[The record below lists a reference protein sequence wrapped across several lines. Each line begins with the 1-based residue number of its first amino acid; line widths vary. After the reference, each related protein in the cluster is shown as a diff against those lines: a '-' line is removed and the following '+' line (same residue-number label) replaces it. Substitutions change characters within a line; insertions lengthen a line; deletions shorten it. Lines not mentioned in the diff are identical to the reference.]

1 MLANNNIVS
10 FGTHHAK
17 GVEELSPQNK
27 KVIASCR
34 VILTNSL
41 PKCFVFLGDLDDTL
55 FKLAE
60 QDKKNLEQSEHFNIM
75 RQLRRQQSNLEDK
88 FIQLVLSDFD
98 DFFSISINAGSSN
111 TSSKRGWKLSIL
123 NNDDLDEEIAITRIA
138 IKSKDVFGNEF
149 AQLSRRFA
157 HLINA
162 KTISNNPLEAASIAA
177 HFKDVTSPITSNL
190 AVKLQ
195 AYKQF
200 EQHAINELKI
210 LCLQLNDELIKH
222 QILPNLARPN
232 RSQQNSATP
241 STQSFVE
248 STAST
253 SNLMTN
259 KSEYGQRASTIFEQL
274 PRSLNSDERV
284 QTKNGSDAPPEW
296 PQLLEENLT
305 ADAQSVSDVDQE
317 TSNVIAL
324 LFEFIL
330 EDIVIPA
337 PIRKIMARL
346 QIPILKVA
354 VKDRKFFTTKNH
366 PAKRLLNNLAKIS
379 TGWHQQRSGQQDLI
393 HNKIEMVVT
402 TILSEFDTDM
412 SEFDTDMSVFEKLNI
427 QLKQFIEQQA
437 QSSIVA
443 EQRTVKANEGQEKLI
458 AAQQEVN
465 RVINERLSPYSHLPK
480 VVISLID
487 DGWKHILR
495 LRLLQKGLDSPE
507 WKNSVKLLE
516 QLIWSVLPKPDP
528 NDRKELLQTIP
539 HLVKELKSSLAG
551 ASFNQAKIRSH
562 FEDLR
567 TCHIQ
572 CVNGDNLQQELL
584 QAFERRPEINNII
597 KQEVLSLI
605 PAEKKIISDQNA
617 LEKATTLKIGT
628 WLEVSG
634 DGFPRQMKLSWR
646 SKLTGHC
653 LFVSYHGLKEA
664 ELSIAELAGLFQKG
678 QAQIIDQFES
688 LMDRAHVSM
697 MSAINNQPD

>member
-17 GVEELSPQNK
+17 GAEELSAQNK
-27 KVIASCR
+27 KAIASCR
-34 VILTNSL
+34 VILTDYL

-75 RQLRRQQSNLEDK
+75 RQLRRQQSNLENE
-88 FIQLVLSDFD
+88 FTQLVLNDFD
-98 DFFSISINAGSSN
+98 DFFSVSINAASSN
-111 TSSKRGWKLSIL
+111 TSPKRGWKLSIL
-123 NNDDLDEEIAITRIA
+123 NNDDLEEEIAITRIA

-149 AQLSRRFA
+149 TQLTRRFA

-162 KTISNNPLEAASIAA
+162 ETISKNPLAATSIAG
-177 HFKDVTSPITSNL
+177 HFNDVTLPITSDL
-190 AVKLQ
+190 AIKLH

-200 EQHAINELKI
+200 EQHAISELKN
-210 LCLQLNDELIKH
+210 LCLHLNDELIKH
-222 QILPNLARPN
+222 QILPNLTHGN
-232 RSQQNSATP
+232 RSQQYSATP
-241 STQSFVE
+241 STQSFAE
-248 STAST
+248 STASS
-253 SNLMTN
+253 SNRMTN
-259 KSEYGQRASTIFEQL
+259 QAEYVPGASSIFDQL
-274 PRSLNSDERV
+274 PRSLDSDGV
-284 QTKNGSDAPPEW
+284 SQTQNGSASSLELHR
-296 PQLLEENLT
+296 LLVEKLQ
-305 ADAQSVSDVDQE
+305 ADAQSLSHDDEE
-317 TSNVIAL
+317 TINVIAL
-324 LFEFIL
+324 LFGFIL
-330 EDIVIPA
+330 EDKVIPA

-346 QIPILKVA
+346 QIPILKIA
-354 VKDRKFFTTKNH
+354 IKDKKFFTTKNH

-393 HNKIEMVVT
+393 HNKIETVVT
-402 TILSEFDTDM
+402 TILSEFDTEI
-412 SEFDTDMSVFEKLNI
+412 SLFEEQNI
-427 QLKQFIEQQA
+427 QLKQFIEQQT

-443 EQRTVKANEGQEKLI
+443 EQRTVKENEGQEKLI

-507 WKNSVKLLE
+507 WTNSVKLLE

-539 HLVKELKSSLAG
+539 HLVKELKSSLGG
-551 ASFNQAKIRSH
+551 ASFNQAKIRAH
-562 FEDLR
+562 LEALQ

-572 CVNGDNLQQELL
+572 CVNGDNLQQEVL

-597 KQEVLSLI
+597 KQEVLPLI
-605 PAEKKIISDQNA
+605 PAKKKIISDEDA
-617 LEKATTLKIGT
+617 LEKASTLKVGT

-634 DGFPRQMKLSWR
+634 EDFPRQIKLSWR
-646 SKLTGHC
+646 SNLTGQC
-653 LFVSYHGLKEA
+653 LLVSYHGLKEA
-664 ELSIAELAGLFQKG
+664 DLSLAELASLFQKG
-678 QAQIIDQFES
+678 QADIIDQFES

-697 MSAINNQPD
+697 MSAINNQPGSAEN

>member
-10 FGTHHAK
+10 FGTPHSK
-17 GVEELSPQNK
+17 GAEELSAQNK
-27 KVIASCR
+27 KAIASCR
-34 VILTNSL
+34 VILTSYL

-60 QDKKNLEQSEHFNIM
+60 QDKKNIEQSEHFNIM
-75 RQLRRQQSNLEDK
+75 RQLRRQQSNLENK
-88 FIQLVLSDFD
+88 FTQLVVNDFD
-98 DFFSISINAGSSN
+98 DFFSLSINDGSSK

-123 NNDDLDEEIAITRIA
+123 NNDDLEEEIAITRIA

-149 AQLSRRFA
+149 AQLTRRFA

-162 KTISNNPLEAASIAA
+162 KTISNNPLAAASIAA
-177 HFKDVTSPITSNL
+177 HFNDVTSPITSNL
-190 AVKLQ
+190 AIKLQ

-200 EQHAINELKI
+200 EQHAISELKN
-210 LCLQLNDELIKH
+210 LCLHLNDELIKH
-222 QILPNLARPN
+222 QILPNLAQGN
-232 RSQQNSATP
+232 RSQQYSATP
-241 STQSFVE
+241 STQSFAE
-248 STAST
+248 STASS
-253 SNLMTN
+253 SNMVN
-259 KSEYGQRASTIFEQL
+259 YKSEYGQNTSTLFDQL
-274 PRSLNSDERV
+274 PRSLNIDDVS
-284 QTKNGSDAPPEW
+284 QTKNGNATAPELDE
-296 PQLLEENLT
+296 LLVAISQAES
-305 ADAQSVSDVDQE
+305 QSVSVVDQE
-317 TSNVIAL
+317 TINVIAL

-330 EDIVIPA
+330 EDKVIPA

-354 VKDRKFFTTKNH
+354 VNDKKFFYTKNH

-379 TGWHQQRSGQQDLI
+379 IGWHQQRSSQQDLI

-412 SEFDTDMSVFEKLNI
+412 SVFVKLNI

-437 QSSIVA
+437 QSSILA
-443 EQRTVKANEGQEKLI
+443 EQRTVKENEGQEKLI

-487 DGWKHILR
+487 DGWTHILR
-495 LRLLQKGLDSPE
+495 LRLLQKGLGSPE
-507 WKNSVKLLE
+507 WTNSVKLLD
-516 QLIWSVLPKPDP
+516 QLIWSVLPKQDP

-539 HLVKELKSSLAG
+539 LLVKELKSSLAG
-551 ASFNQAKIRSH
+551 ASFNQAKIRAH
-562 FEDLR
+562 LEALQTF
-567 TCHIQ
+567 HIQ
-572 CVNGDNLQQELL
+572 CVNGDNLQQEAL

-597 KQEVLSLI
+597 RQEVLPLI
-605 PAEKKIISDQNA
+605 PAEKKIISDEDA

-634 DGFPRQMKLSWR
+634 ENLPRQIKLSWL
-646 SKLTGHC
+646 SNLTGYC
-653 LFVSYHGLKEA
+653 LFVSHHGLKEA
-664 ELSIAELAGLFQKG
+664 DLSLAELAGLFQKG

-697 MSAINNQPD
+697 MTAINNQPDESKN

>member
-17 GVEELSPQNK
+17 GVEEVSSQNK
-27 KVIASCR
+27 KIIASCR

-88 FIQLVLSDFD
+88 FTQLVLSDFD
-98 DFFSISINAGSSN
+98 DFFSVAINAGSSKISPN
-111 TSSKRGWKLSIL
+111 RGWKLSIL

-162 KTISNNPLEAASIAA
+162 KTISNNPLEAARLAA

-200 EQHAINELKI
+200 EQHAINELKN

-232 RSQQNSATP
+232 RPQQNSAKP

-259 KSEYGQRASTIFEQL
+259 KSGYGQSASTIFEQL
-274 PRSLNSDERV
+274 PSTMTSDV
-284 QTKNGSDAPPEW
+284 VSQTNNGRDAAPTW

-305 ADAQSVSDVDQE
+305 ADAQFLSAVDQE
-317 TSNVIAL
+317 TINVIAL

-330 EDIVIPA
+330 EDKVIPA

-354 VKDRKFFTTKNH
+354 VNDKKFFYTKNH

-412 SEFDTDMSVFEKLNI
+412 SVFVKLNI
-427 QLKQFIEQQA
+427 QLTQFIEQQA

-443 EQRTVKANEGQEKLI
+443 EQRTVKENEGQEKLI

-465 RVINERLSPYSHLPK
+465 RVINELLSPYSHLPK

-487 DGWKHILR
+487 DGWTHVLR

-507 WKNSVKLLE
+507 WRDSVKLLE
-516 QLIWSVLPKPDP
+516 QLIWSVLPKPAP
-528 NDRKELLQTIP
+528 NDRKELFQTIP
-539 HLVKELKSSLAG
+539 HLVKELKSSLGG
-551 ASFNQAKIRSH
+551 ASFNQAKIGAH
-562 FEDLR
+562 LEALQ

-572 CVNGDNLQQELL
+572 CVNGGNLPQEAL
-584 QAFERRPEINNII
+584 QAFERRPEINNIN

-605 PAEKKIISDQNA
+605 PAEKKIISDEDA

-628 WLEVSG
+628 WLDVSG
-634 DGFPRQMKLSWR
+634 EDFPRQMKLSWR
-646 SKLTGHC
+646 SNITGQC
-653 LFVSYHGLKEA
+653 LFVSYQGLKEA
-664 ELSIAELAGLFQKG
+664 ELSLAELASLFQKG
-678 QAQIIDQFES
+678 QAHIIDQFES

-697 MSAINNQPD
+697 MTAINNQPD

>member
-27 KVIASCR
+27 KIIASCR

-60 QDKKNLEQSEHFNIM
+60 QDKKNIEQSEHFNIM

-88 FIQLVLSDFD
+88 FTQLVLSDFD
-98 DFFSISINAGSSN
+98 DFFSVAINAGSSN
-111 TSSKRGWKLSIL
+111 ISPKRGWKLSIL

-138 IKSKDVFGNEF
+138 IKSKNVFGNEF

-162 KTISNNPLEAASIAA
+162 KTISNNPLEAARLAA

-200 EQHAINELKI
+200 EQHAINELKN

-259 KSEYGQRASTIFEQL
+259 KSGYGQSASTIFEKL
-274 PRSLNSDERV
+274 PSSMTSDEV
-284 QTKNGSDAPPEW
+284 SQTSNGGDATPKW

-305 ADAQSVSDVDQE
+305 ADAQLLSDVDQE
-317 TSNVIAL
+317 TIKVIAL

-330 EDIVIPA
+330 KDKVIPA

-354 VKDRKFFTTKNH
+354 VNDKKFFYTKNH

-412 SEFDTDMSVFEKLNI
+412 SVFVKLNI
-427 QLKQFIEQQA
+427 QLTQFIEQQA

-443 EQRTVKANEGQEKLI
+443 EQRTVKENEGQEKLI

-465 RVINERLSPYSHLPK
+465 RVINELLSPYSHLPK

-487 DGWKHILR
+487 DGWTHILR
-495 LRLLQKGLDSPE
+495 LRLLQKGLGSPQ
-507 WKNSVKLLE
+507 WTNSVKLLE
-516 QLIWSVLPKPDP
+516 QLIWSVLPKSDP

-539 HLVKELKSSLAG
+539 HLVEELKSSLAG
-551 ASFNQAKIRSH
+551 ASFNQAKIRAH
-562 FEDLR
+562 LEALQ

-572 CVNGDNLQQELL
+572 CVNGDNLQQEAL

-597 KQEVLSLI
+597 RQEVLPLI
-605 PAEKKIISDQNA
+605 PAEKKIISDEDA

-634 DGFPRQMKLSWR
+634 EKFPRQIKFSWR
-646 SKLTGHC
+646 SNLTGYC

-664 ELSIAELAGLFQKG
+664 ELSLTELAGLFQKG

-697 MSAINNQPD
+697 MTAINNQPD